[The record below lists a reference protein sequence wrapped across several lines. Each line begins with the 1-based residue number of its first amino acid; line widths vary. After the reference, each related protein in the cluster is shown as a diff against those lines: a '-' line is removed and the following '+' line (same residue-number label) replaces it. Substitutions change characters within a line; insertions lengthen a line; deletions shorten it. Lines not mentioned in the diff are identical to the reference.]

1 MNEQSLKQKQLQKLT
16 PAQLMVVR
24 LLQMPATTLEQ
35 AIKEEMERNP
45 LLEEDPDN
53 RNEEENEREEDMT
66 NDTGDDEE
74 DDGLGD
80 IVYDEE
86 EGDYNYRE
94 HLEKDPN
101 QEEHHTI
108 TANSTTFL
116 EYLQD
121 QLNLKE
127 LTEQQRTIAEE
138 LIGNLDDAGYLPR
151 DLTMITNDLAF
162 RRNLDVAE
170 ADVLK
175 VLKVIQTLD
184 PPGVG
189 ARTLKECLSLQLHYR
204 NESSLARKVAIAIVD
219 NYFDDFIARRY
230 DKMCNRMG
238 VDEATL
244 QDAIDYI
251 QTLNPKPGNSY
262 SETSDNNT
270 QYISPDFVVTRNGND
285 LSFYLTRGNMPTL
298 RVSQYY
304 AHMLRKMVQQKNPSR
319 EEHETIKFLKEKN
332 NNATMFI
339 DALRQRQETLTKTM
353 EALLQYQYNY
363 FLTGDVK
370 QLRPMRLKD
379 IAAITGQDISTV
391 SRVVNQKY
399 VQTEFDTFLL
409 KELFSSA
416 VTNQDNEDISSEVIR
431 QYITEAIEN
440 EDRHN
445 PLSDEKLMAL
455 LKEKGYLLA
464 RRTIAKY
471 RTQMNIPVARMR
483 KKI

>member
-1 MNEQSLKQKQLQKLT
+1 MNSQSQTQKTQQKLT
-16 PAQLMVVR
+16 PTQLMTVR
-24 LLQMPATTLEQ
+24 LLQMPAIMLEQ

-45 LLEEDPDN
+45 LLEEDNDNRIDEESNNDTPDN
-53 RNEEENEREEDMT
+53 NTTEED
-66 NDTGDDEE
+66 D

-101 QEEHHTI
+101 QEDRQI
-108 TANSTTFL
+108 VTANSTSFL

-127 LTEQQRTIAEE
+127 LSEQQRDIAEE
-138 LIGNLDDAGYLPR
+138 LIGNLDNAGYISR
-151 DLTMITNDLAF
+151 SVTMIANDLAF
-162 RRNLDVAE
+162 RRNIDVAE
-170 ADVLK
+170 DEVLN

-184 PPGVG
+184 PPGIG
-189 ARTLKECLSLQLHYR
+189 ARSLQECLSLQLHHR
-204 NESSLARKVAIAIVD
+204 NESSLRRKVSIAIVD
-219 NYFDDFIARRY
+219 DYFDDFTSRRY
-230 DKMCNRMG
+230 DKICNRLG
-238 VDEATL
+238 IDESTL
-244 QDAIDYI
+244 QEAIDYI

-270 QYISPDFVVTRNGND
+270 QYISPDFVVTRNGNE
-285 LSFYLTRGNMPTL
+285 LSFYLTHGNMPSL

-304 AHMLRKMVQQKNPSR
+304 TNMLRKMSQQKNPSR
-319 EEHETIKFLKEKN
+319 EENETIKFLKEKN
-332 NNATMFI
+332 YSASMFI
-339 DALRQRQETLTKTM
+339 TALQQRQETLIKTM
-353 EALLQYQYNY
+353 EALLHFQYNY

-370 QLRPMRLKD
+370 RLRPMRLKD
-379 IAAITGQDISTV
+379 IAAITGQDLSTV
-391 SRVVNQKY
+391 SRVVTQKY

-416 VTNQDNEDISSEVIR
+416 ITKQDNEDVSSEVVR
-431 QYITEAIEN
+431 QYITEAIEG
-440 EDRHN
+440 EDKHN
-445 PLSDEKLMAL
+445 PLSDEKLMSL

-471 RTQMNIPVARMR
+471 RTQMNIPVARLR
-483 KKI
+483 KKL

>member
-1 MNEQSLKQKQLQKLT
+1 MNSQSLKQKQQQKLT
-16 PAQLMVVR
+16 PAQLMMVR
-24 LLQMPATTLEQ
+24 LLQMPAITLEQ

-45 LLEEDPDN
+45 LLEEDNNHADDD
-53 RNEEENEREEDMT
+53 NERNDLPDDNNTSED
-66 NDTGDDEE
+66 E

-101 QEEHHTI
+101 QEDRQII

-127 LTEQQRTIAEE
+127 LTEQQRAIAEE
-138 LIGNLDDAGYLPR
+138 LIGNLDDAGYLSR
-151 DLTMITNDLAF
+151 SMAMIANDLAF
-162 RRNLDVAE
+162 RHNIDVSDAE
-170 ADVLK
+170 VLK

-184 PPGVG
+184 PPGIG
-189 ARTLKECLSLQLHYR
+189 ARSLKECLSLQLHHR
-204 NESSLARKVAIAIVD
+204 DESSLTRKVAIAIVD
-219 NYFDDFIARRY
+219 DYFEDFTSRRY
-230 DKMCNRMG
+230 DKICNRLG
-238 VDEATL
+238 IDEETL
-244 QDAIDYI
+244 QEAIDYI

-262 SETSDNNT
+262 SETSDNNV
-270 QYISPDFVVTRNGND
+270 QYISPDFVVTRNGNE
-285 LSFYLTRGNMPTL
+285 LSFYLTRGNMPSL

-304 AHMLRKMVQQKNPSR
+304 VHMLRKMTQQKNPSR
-319 EEHETIKFLKEKN
+319 EENETIKFLREKN
-332 NNATMFI
+332 NSASMFI
-339 DALRQRQETLTKTM
+339 TALQQRQETLTKTM
-353 EALLQYQYNY
+353 EALLRFQYNY

-370 QLRPMRLKD
+370 HLRPMRLKD
-379 IAAITGQDISTV
+379 IADITGQDISTV
-391 SRVVNQKY
+391 SRVVTQKY

-409 KELFSSA
+409 KELFSTA
-416 VTNQDNEDISSEVIR
+416 ITNQDNEDISSEAIR
-431 QYITEAIEN
+431 RYISEAIEE
-440 EDRHN
+440 EDKHN

-471 RTQMNIPVARMR
+471 RMQMNIPVARLR